1 MNGARVLIYSHD
13 SFGLGHLRRCR
24 EIAHGLVGTFPDMSV
39 LILSGSPIIGS
50 FDFRTRTDF
59 VRVPGV
65 IKLRN
70 GDYTSLKLKM
80 DVDHILKLRG
90 AIIERTAEVFEPDV
104 FIVDKEPLGLR
115 GEVARTLKRLKRR
128 GTRLV
133 LGLRDVM
140 DEPAQLAPEWK
151 RKRVLPALRDL
162 YDDIWVYGLPEIH
175 DPLEGIDLPA
185 DVRAK
190 MTFTGYLR
198 REAVRGAASERIQ
211 SLIAGDPYILVT
223 TGGGGDGE
231 ELIDWV
237 LKAYEQH
244 GQSLP
249 HRAVLVLGPFMN
261 REARDRLR
269 ARAQKLDKIEALTFD
284 ANIETLMAGALGVV
298 AMGGYNTFCEI
309 LSLDKPAVIVPRT
322 EPRLEQFIRADRAEK
337 LGLTRMLLDPGPD
350 RSAAAMAEALQGLE
364 RQPHPS
370 SVMPAGMLDGL
381 DAVAD
386 LVGAELDRRGR
397 PQARIRQVSGGGAG
411 LLQAPQAEA
420 APDEETWSDEA
431 DFGARRRAAP

>member
-151 RKRVLPALRDL
+151 RKRVLPALRAFTPDL
-162 YDDIWVYGLPEIH
+162 LLISAGFDGGCNDVGNSKLDSNEKYHQGLDLKPE
-175 DPLEGIDLPA
+175 DFEWATAELLRVAAVCCPGRVVSLLEG
-185 DVRAK
+185 
-190 MTFTGYLR
+190 GY
-198 REAVRGAASERIQ
+198 G
-211 SLIAGDPYILVT
+211 
-223 TGGGGDGE
+223 
-231 ELIDWV
+231 
-237 LKAYEQH
+237 AYEFSKTSAT
-244 GQSLP
+244 GWTIS
-249 HRAVLVLGPFMN
+249 
-261 REARDRLR
+261 
-269 ARAQKLDKIEALTFD
+269 RAQ
-284 ANIETLMAGALGVV
+284 LGE
-298 AMGGYNTFCEI
+298 N
-309 LSLDKPAVIVPRT
+309 
-322 EPRLEQFIRADRAEK
+322 
-337 LGLTRMLLDPGPD
+337 
-350 RSAAAMAEALQGLE
+350 AAAHASA
-364 RQPHPS
+364 
-370 SVMPAGMLDGL
+370 
-381 DAVAD
+381 
-386 LVGAELDRRGR
+386 LVG
-397 PQARIRQVSGGGAG
+397 VS
-411 LLQAPQAEA
+411 
-420 APDEETWSDEA
+420 
-431 DFGARRRAAP
+431 RVHH